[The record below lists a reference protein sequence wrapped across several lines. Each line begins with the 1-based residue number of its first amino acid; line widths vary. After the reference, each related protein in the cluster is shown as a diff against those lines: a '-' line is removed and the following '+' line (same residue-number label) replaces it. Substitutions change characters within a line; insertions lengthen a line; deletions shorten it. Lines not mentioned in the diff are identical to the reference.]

1 MSDRVVV
8 MREGAIE
15 QTGTPREVYENPR
28 NLFVAG
34 FVGEINV
41 FDAEVTGAADGG
53 RLRARMAGQEVELHA
68 RGRIYNPGARLH
80 VLLRPEDLRL
90 LPQDA
95 GRGIAGQVV
104 ERNYKGMTLDSVVRL
119 DTGQELR
126 ASEFFD
132 ESDPDFDYRRGEPVR
147 VSWVPGWEKLLPHED

>member
-8 MREGAIE
+8 MREGSIE
-15 QTGTPREVYENPR
+15 QVGTPRDVYENPR
-28 NLFVAG
+28 SLFVAR

-41 FDAEVTGAADGG
+41 FDAEVETTREAD
-53 RLRARMAGQEVELHA
+53 RLSVRMAGRAVELQA
-68 RGRIYNPGARLH
+68 RGRRCEPGTRLH

-90 LPQDA
+90 LPPDA
-95 GRGIAGQVV
+95 GRGIPGQVI

-119 DTGQELR
+119 DTGQEVR

-132 ESDPDFDYRRGEPVR
+132 ENDPDFDYRRGEPVR
-147 VSWVPGWEKLLPHED
+147 VSWVPGWEKLLPRED